1 MYKFPLLIVALVL
14 AAPLR
19 AELPA
24 DTLVANSLGHMPLGR
39 VKRVVDRVLDLRDL
53 HRRPR
58 ADTAYIVRA
67 PERLRLKVSLNSS
80 GSDLDTRWSGEGDKC
95 RSLLRAQAKNTMSL
109 TASYRGLSLSL
120 SLNPAKLAGRNKD
133 YELNL
138 NAYGNRLG
146 ADLILQS
153 AKTYEGTVETPSGVV
168 EVPTGS
174 VSQDMVT
181 ANAYYVFSGRRFSFP
196 AAFTQSWLQRRSAGS
211 IMLGLSFVA
220 GRIKAD
226 RGDVLGSGAARL
238 SLLCGSVG
246 AGYAYN
252 WVFKRDWLLCVS
264 LAPAIG
270 YKRTHSNLSPVET
283 GTGEDRPFW
292 PSLFNLDNFNIDVTG
307 RIGLVWNNTKY
318 FGGLSLILHNYN
330 YRHNRLSINNTFGTL
345 NLYLGLNFH
354 KRKAYR

>member
-24 DTLVANSLGHMPLGR
+24 DTLVANSLGHRPLGR

-211 IMLGLSFVA
+211 FMLGLSFVA

-252 WVFKRDWLLCVS
+252 WVIKGRWLLHISTLPQFVVVS
-264 LAPAIG
+264 RNRL
-270 YKRTHSNLSPVET
+270 ET
-283 GTGEDRPFW
+283 GGSKVRMSYRFPNLLVVGRLAVVRHFDRYFVGM
-292 PSLFNLDNFNIDVTG
+292 NAV
-307 RIGLVWNNTKY
+307 VNTS
-318 FGGLSLILHNYN
+318 F
-330 YRHNRLSINNTFGTL
+330 
-345 NLYLGLNFH
+345 LGDADELAVNMLKWRARMFVGI
-354 KRKAYR
+354 KF

>member
-252 WVFKRDWLLCVS
+252 WVIKGRWLLHISTLPQFVVVS
-264 LAPAIG
+264 RNRL
-270 YKRTHSNLSPVET
+270 ET
-283 GTGEDRPFW
+283 GGSKVRMSYRFPNLLVVGRLAVVRHFDRYFVGM
-292 PSLFNLDNFNIDVTG
+292 NAV
-307 RIGLVWNNTKY
+307 VNTS
-318 FGGLSLILHNYN
+318 F
-330 YRHNRLSINNTFGTL
+330 
-345 NLYLGLNFH
+345 LGDADELAVNMLKWRARMFVGI
-354 KRKAYR
+354 KF

>member
-1 MYKFPLLIVALVL
+1 MYKFTLLIVALVI

-211 IMLGLSFVA
+211 FMLGLSFVA

-252 WVFKRDWLLCVS
+252 WVIKGRWLLHISTLPQFVVVS
-264 LAPAIG
+264 RNRL
-270 YKRTHSNLSPVET
+270 ET
-283 GTGEDRPFW
+283 GGSKVRMSYRFPNLLVVGRLAVVRHFDRYFVGM
-292 PSLFNLDNFNIDVTG
+292 NAV
-307 RIGLVWNNTKY
+307 VNTS
-318 FGGLSLILHNYN
+318 F
-330 YRHNRLSINNTFGTL
+330 
-345 NLYLGLNFH
+345 LGDADELAVNMLKWRARMFVGI
-354 KRKAYR
+354 KF

>member
-1 MYKFPLLIVALVL
+1 MYKFTLLIVALVL

-211 IMLGLSFVA
+211 FMLGLSFVA

-252 WVFKRDWLLCVS
+252 WVIKGRWLLHISTLPQFVVVS
-264 LAPAIG
+264 RNRL
-270 YKRTHSNLSPVET
+270 ET
-283 GTGEDRPFW
+283 GGSKVRMSYRFPNLLVVGRLAVVRHFDRYFVGM
-292 PSLFNLDNFNIDVTG
+292 NAV
-307 RIGLVWNNTKY
+307 VNTS
-318 FGGLSLILHNYN
+318 F
-330 YRHNRLSINNTFGTL
+330 
-345 NLYLGLNFH
+345 LGDADELAVNMLKWRARMFVGI
-354 KRKAYR
+354 KF

>member
-153 AKTYEGTVETPSGVV
+153 AKTYDGTVDGPTGSV
-168 EVPTGS
+168 EAPVGS
-174 VSQDMVT
+174 VSQDMIM
-181 ANAYYVFSGRRFSFP
+181 ANAYYVFNGRRFSFP
-196 AAFTQSWLQRRSAGS
+196 AAFTGGKGALAAPHIHAAAVCRGQPQPHGDGRR
-211 IMLGLSFVA
+211 
-220 GRIKAD
+220 R
-226 RGDVLGSGAARL
+226 
-238 SLLCGSVG
+238 
-246 AGYAYN
+246 
-252 WVFKRDWLLCVS
+252 
-264 LAPAIG
+264 
-270 YKRTHSNLSPVET
+270 
-283 GTGEDRPFW
+283 GEDALPL
-292 PSLFNLDNFNIDVTG
+292 P
-307 RIGLVWNNTKY
+307 
-318 FGGLSLILHNYN
+318 
-330 YRHNRLSINNTFGTL
+330 
-345 NLYLGLNFH
+345 
-354 KRKAYR
+354 

>member
-1 MYKFPLLIVALVL
+1 MYKFTLLIVALVL

-181 ANAYYVFSGRRFSFP
+181 ANAYDVFSGRRFSFP
-196 AAFTQSWLQRRSAGS
+196 AAFTQSWVQRRSAGS
-211 IMLGLSFVA
+211 FMLGVSFVG
-220 GRIKAD
+220 GRIKTDFA
-226 RGDVLGSGAARL
+226 DVLGSGAARL
-238 SLLCGSVG
+238 RVLCGSVG

-252 WVFKRDWLLCVS
+252 WVVKGHWLLHISTLPQFVVVS
-264 LAPAIG
+264 RNRMETAGGEEKMPYRFPNMVVAGRLAAV
-270 YKRTHSNLSPVET
+270 RHF
-283 GTGEDRPFW
+283 DRYFAGM
-292 PSLFNLDNFNIDVTG
+292 NAV
-307 RIGLVWNNTKY
+307 VNTSFLGDY
-318 FGGLSLILHNYN
+318 DAFAVS
-330 YRHNRLSINNTFGTL
+330 TL
-345 NLYLGLNFH
+345 KWRARVFVGIKF
-354 KRKAYR
+354 

>member
-153 AKTYEGTVETPSGVV
+153 AKTYDGTVDGPTGSV
-168 EVPTGS
+168 EAPVGS
-174 VSQDMVT
+174 VSQDMIM
-181 ANAYYVFSGRRFSFP
+181 ANAYYVFNGRRFSFP
-196 AAFTQSWLQRRSAGS
+196 AAFTQSWVQRRSAGS
-211 IMLGLSFVA
+211 FMLGVSFVG
-220 GRIKAD
+220 GRIKTDFA
-226 RGDVLGSGAARL
+226 DVLGSGAARL
-238 SLLCGSVG
+238 RVLCGSVG

-252 WVFKRDWLLCVS
+252 WVVKGHWLLHISTLPQFVVVS
-264 LAPAIG
+264 RNRMETAGGEEKMPYRFPNMVVAGRLAAV
-270 YKRTHSNLSPVET
+270 RHF
-283 GTGEDRPFW
+283 DRYFAGM
-292 PSLFNLDNFNIDVTG
+292 NAV
-307 RIGLVWNNTKY
+307 VNTSFLGDY
-318 FGGLSLILHNYN
+318 DAFAVS
-330 YRHNRLSINNTFGTL
+330 TL
-345 NLYLGLNFH
+345 KWRARVFVGIKF
-354 KRKAYR
+354 

>member
-1 MYKFPLLIVALVL
+1 MYKFTLLIVALVL

-196 AAFTQSWLQRRSAGS
+196 AAFTQSWVQRRSAGS
-211 IMLGLSFVA
+211 FMLGVSFVG
-220 GRIKAD
+220 GRIKTDFA
-226 RGDVLGSGAARL
+226 DVLGSGAARL
-238 SLLCGSVG
+238 RVLCGSVG

-252 WVFKRDWLLCVS
+252 WVVKGHWLLHISTLPQFVVVS
-264 LAPAIG
+264 RNRMETAGGEEKMPYRFPNMVVAGRLAAV
-270 YKRTHSNLSPVET
+270 RHF
-283 GTGEDRPFW
+283 DRYFAGM
-292 PSLFNLDNFNIDVTG
+292 NAV
-307 RIGLVWNNTKY
+307 VNTSFLGDY
-318 FGGLSLILHNYN
+318 DAFAVS
-330 YRHNRLSINNTFGTL
+330 TL
-345 NLYLGLNFH
+345 KWRARVFVGIKF
-354 KRKAYR
+354 